1 MWLWRSVRP
10 LRPMRLLRSLRLQ
23 KILMGVKSFSVWS
36 KWKCWFFETIGITEV
51 IEASEF
57 ITLNV
62 IFEAFEVICIL
73 ISVIWWQI
81 LSIFFIKTI
90 EQNNKYSICI
100 WKIFC
105 WRLWRPASTFKI
117 HSNCCE
123 SNGEALW
130 ICQCL
135 FFLSTCWLSGI
146 LRPLKKH
153 ILRWNTLYIPY
164 IREYCAWRG

>member
-90 EQNNKYSICI
+90 EQNNKYRSCI

-117 HSNCCE
+117 HPKGWK
-123 SNGEALW
+123 SNGQPREHVHAL
-130 ICQCL
+130 
-135 FFLSTCWLSGI
+135 FLPQMTGLVGNRSFQSITDHYGWPC
-146 LRPLKKH
+146 
-153 ILRWNTLYIPY
+153 TLLTWVKALY
-164 IREYCAWRG
+164 